1 MGRFQIL
8 IYLCLCFFL
17 CGCYNY
23 KIHRNGAFQP
33 KNPKYKFQENPY
45 KLKPEDLI
53 KTDRVYCLTDT
64 LSYGSEEFKVVFF
77 YRFYQDGRFFRGS
90 FDAKKVVDTK
100 KINTPTF
107 VGYYKMKD
115 ESEIQMEYF
124 FVKWKEKGW
133 YIKNQGYIKNDT
145 LFIKGNDEN
154 GNYKES
160 IYVPK
165 KIEGLNSTPN
175 W

>member
-8 IYLCLCFFL
+8 IYLYLCFFA

-23 KIHRNGAFQP
+23 KIHSSGAFQP
-33 KNPKYKFQENPY
+33 KRPKFELQDNPY
-45 KLKPEDLI
+45 KLKREDLI
-53 KTDRVYCLTDT
+53 KTDRIYCSTDT
-64 LSYGSEEFKVVFF
+64 LSYGAGEFKVVFF
-77 YRFYQDGRFFRGS
+77 YRFYEDGKFFRGS
-90 FDAKKVVDTK
+90 FDVKKPLNIK

-107 VGYYKMKD
+107 IGYYKI
-115 ESEIQMEYF
+115 ENEIQMEYF

-145 LFIKGNDEN
+145 LFINGNDEN
-154 GNYKES
+154 GNYRES

-165 KIEGLNSTPN
+165 KIEGLNPTAD